1 MVRLRAVI
9 AADGRTSHANVV
21 HVIDLL
27 RREEVT
33 KFAINIDPEDVKTN
47 LEAKAR

>member
-1 MVRLRAVI
+1 MI

-27 RREEVT
+27 RREAVT
-33 KFAINIDPEDVKTN
+33 KFAINIDPEDIKPN
-47 LEAKAR
+47 LEARAR

>member
-1 MVRLRAVI
+1 MI
-9 AADGRTSHANVV
+9 AADGRTAHAHVV

-33 KFAINIDPEDVKTN
+33 KFAINVEPEDLAGPGAV
-47 LEAKAR
+47 ARR

>member
-1 MVRLRAVI
+1 MI

-27 RREEVT
+27 RREDVT
-33 KFAINIDPEDVKTN
+33 KFAINIDPEDLTPALQTN
-47 LEAKAR
+47 LVAKAR